1 MSAQAW
7 FEHQHHEVLP
17 GDAVTAVLNVRN
29 IGIDPDT
36 FAITPFG
43 MAAAF
48 TTVTTPIVTLFGGET
63 MAIEVEIRPPRLPNT
78 TAGPVSLSVRI
89 VPHDSPDDVAYA
101 ETGVEVVGYDECRMG
116 LLQPV
121 LRSRRRAMFELAVE
135 NGGNATSSYQLRYID
150 PSGRTDGYCDPP
162 SIIVEPGTTG
172 LCLVRVRA
180 QQIRRERSARSIPFR
195 IDAMENGDTVATT
208 NGTFVQA
215 PLLPERFNVTTGW
228 VVGAV
233 LALLLAWTG
242 VIRPAIRN
250 AADDAVGDLAI
261 PVTTEGAA
269 VDSGGGNGST
279 DGSGQSLTGDVLN
292 LRLPVTPIVGET
304 LAATYEVPSG
314 STLRVTDIVVQNPQL
329 DQGLLVISRGDEVLL
344 TYNLANVFTD
354 ITVPFVTPLA
364 FEGGDVLT
372 VSATCSGLGDASA
385 ATCTP
390 AVLVS
395 AVLTD

>member
-7 FEHQHHEVLP
+7 FEQQHHEVLP
-17 GDAVTAVLNVRN
+17 GDTVVAVLNVRN

-101 ETGVEVVGYDECRMG
+101 ETGIEVVGYDDCRMG

-121 LRSRRRAMFELAVE
+121 LRSRRRAVFELAVE
-135 NGGNATSSYQLRYID
+135 NGGNSTSSYQLRYVD
-150 PSGRTDGYCDPP
+150 ASGRTDGYCDPP

-172 LCLVRVRA
+172 LSLVRIRA
-180 QQIRRERSARSIPFR
+180 QQVRRERSARSIQFR
-195 IDAMENGDTVATT
+195 IDALESGDTVASTS
-208 NGTFVQA
+208 GTFVQA
-215 PLLPERFNVTTGW
+215 PLVPERFNTTAGS
-228 VVGAV
+228 VAGVALV
-233 LALLLAWTG
+233 LLLAWIG
-242 VIRPAIRN
+242 VVRPAIRS
-250 AADDAVGDLAI
+250 AADDAVGRLAVT
-261 PVTTEGAA
+261 VTTEASGTDDGPTTGGAGA
-269 VDSGGGNGST
+269 SP
-279 DGSGQSLTGDVLN
+279 TGEVLN

-304 LAATYEVPSG
+304 LAATYEVPAG
-314 STLRVTDIVVQNPQL
+314 RTLHVTDIVVQNPQL
-329 DQGLLVISRGDEVLL
+329 DQGLLVIARGDEVLL

-364 FEGGDVLT
+364 FEAGEVLD
-372 VSATCSGLGDASA
+372 VSATCSGLGDATA
-385 ATCTP
+385 ASCAP

-395 AVLTD
+395 AVLVD

>member
-7 FEHQHHEVLP
+7 FEQQHHEVLP
-17 GDAVTAVLNVRN
+17 GDTVTAVLNVRN

-89 VPHDSPDDVAYA
+89 VPHDSPDDVTYA

-121 LRSRRRAMFELAVE
+121 LRSRRRALFELAIE
-135 NGGNATSSYQLRYID
+135 NGGNATSSYQLRYVD

-195 IDAMENGDTVATT
+195 IDALESGDAVASTG
-208 NGTFVQA
+208 GTFVQA
-215 PLLPERFNVTTGW
+215 PLLPERFNATAGS

-233 LALLLAWTG
+233 LVLLLAWIG
-242 VIRPAIRN
+242 VVRPAIRG
-250 AADDAVGDLAI
+250 AADDAVSELAVPVNTAAPTGGDGGG
-261 PVTTEGAA
+261 TS
-269 VDSGGGNGST
+269 SGGS
-279 DGSGQSLTGDVLN
+279 DAVTGDVLN
-292 LRLPVTPIVGET
+292 LRLPVTPAPGET

-314 STLRVTDIVVQNPQL
+314 RTLRITDVIVQNPQL
-329 DQGLLVISRGDEVLL
+329 DQGLLVVARGDEVLL

-354 ITVPFVTPLA
+354 LAVPFLTPLT

-372 VSATCSGLGDASA
+372 VSATCSGLGDAAS
-385 ATCTP
+385 ATCAP

-395 AVLTD
+395 GLLTD